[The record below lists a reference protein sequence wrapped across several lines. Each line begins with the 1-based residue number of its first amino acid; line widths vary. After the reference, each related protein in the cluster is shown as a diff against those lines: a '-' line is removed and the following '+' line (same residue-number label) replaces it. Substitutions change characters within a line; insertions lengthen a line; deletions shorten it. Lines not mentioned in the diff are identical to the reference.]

1 MVAAVFSLV
10 GFLLSLYLWLWKIG
24 VMGPLACG
32 SGSCEY
38 VQTSSYAYV
47 LGVPVAAVGAAGYL
61 GLLGISLLGLQPGW
75 ASRREPTIW
84 LAVLSG
90 LGIAFTG
97 YLSYLEA
104 FVLKAWCRW
113 CLASAG
119 IIAGIFVAALIGLGK
134 REEGR
139 GKSTTPAQG
148 APDLG

>member
-61 GLLGISLLGLQPGW
+61 ALLGISLLGLQPRW
-75 ASRREPTIW
+75 ASRREPTLW
-84 LAVLSG
+84 LAILSG
-90 LGIAFTG
+90 LGLAFTG
-97 YLSYLEA
+97 YLTYLEA

-119 IIAGIFVAALIGLGK
+119 LILAVFMAAVLGLRRGSGNGQG
-134 REEGR
+134 EGR
-139 GKSTTPAQG
+139 STSP
-148 APDLG
+148 